1 MSKYLDESV
10 LSHIAEFE
18 SYISEDSQISPDI
31 SNDLE
36 TEITDSNSIIDKD
49 VKTYKEK
56 SPFGR
61 HFVKIARICQDNI
74 KHTFP
79 ILPKN
84 LIQIFVTILISY
96 NIY

>member
-10 LSHIAEFE
+10 LSNIDKLE

-36 TEITDSNSIIDKD
+36 TDITDTNSIIDKD

-61 HFVKIARICQDNI
+61 YFVK
-74 KHTFP
+74 
-79 ILPKN
+79 
-84 LIQIFVTILISY
+84 
-96 NIY
+96 